1 MAITKA
7 QQARQMLIKGGVVH
21 SDGRRGFFVGAEK
34 DAREG
39 RGDISPG
46 TDRQGNQRDNDP
58 RRGGAGPNIKPTST
72 KPKAPPGRP
81 EKGSAPKI
89 NRFELAEK
97 NRKAKEEKERKE
109 RFLEEQRRKQQL
121 QKTGIANTSKFGSPK
136 GTFRDAGSKTYGPF
150 SLKDIKIAES
160 VIEDDDE
167 DDAATAKEIVEQ
179 NPLEKFLSN
188 IPSTTGIIGSI
199 LEEIPGKSLSEMY
212 DTYGKTDKFKSRF
225 PGIDTFEEYQQ
236 AVLDGKI
243 SAKGGLMGGFTPGG
257 VQTTKDGTIQL
268 FQGGQD
274 NPPIPPM
281 TTGSVLGSTDFK
293 KAEVDDRTELE
304 KLLAARGDA
313 FRFFAD
319 GGMADD
325 DNLVGGIMDL
335 ESGRQMYKL
344 GKLVKSVTKG
354 IKNIVKSPIGKA
366 AILGAVGF
374 GIPGTQFGGLFGTAT
389 KKGILGKYG
398 LGQTL
403 GIMGKSPQALGGK
416 TPGLGAL
423 LQRTLGFVKDKPL
436 TSIFGASILAGLTPQ
451 EKQKLLE
458 QEEEEGLDIAAIRGG
473 EPYRL
478 LAEGGRVG
486 LKDGLFPFPMKKD
499 GFSISPDFDEL
510 TEEQK
515 IYVEGMKALERKRQN
530 RLKKI
535 LENIEKSKPEDE
547 RFLRPVPMPDRS
559 ISTTGIK
566 SLAEGGK
573 AEPVA
578 KKTMPLL
585 DMNGM
590 EKDYRET
597 GGFVEMGR
605 MERADDVPARLSKN
619 EFVFTA
625 DAVRNAGD
633 GNIDK
638 GAEVMYN
645 MMKNLEAG
653 GEVSEESQG
662 LEGARKMFQTSQ
674 RLGEVI

>member
-7 QQARQMLIKGGVVH
+7 QQARQMLRDGTNYNPSKIVSVPKEFKARKDSPNTKLAYITKDEEKLLKKLKPGTPHKGPEGIPNYD
-21 SDGRRGFFVGAEK
+21 SFDISGGYTSGRDIDDRTGQAKDPGQRFSGGTKQQEKETRERNLRNLAAAEK
-34 DAREG
+34 AQKERLA
-39 RGDISPG
+39 
-46 TDRQGNQRDNDP
+46 QQ
-58 RRGGAGPNIKPTST
+58 
-72 KPKAPPGRP
+72 KA
-81 EKGSAPKI
+81 I
-89 NRFELAEK
+89 
-97 NRKAKEEKERKE
+97 EEKEKRQKE
-109 RFLEEQRRKQQL
+109 IREKELKRQRELKEKRSRIGFD
-121 QKTGIANTSKFGSPK
+121 TTSKYGTPVGPMSPQL
-136 GTFRDAGSKTYGPF
+136 RDIIG
-150 SLKDIKIAES
+150 LEKIELAKSAIE
-160 VIEDDDE
+160 EDDP
-167 DDAATAKEIVEQ
+167 DDVATAKAIGEQ
-179 NPLEKFLSN
+179 NPLQKFLSN

-212 DTYGKTDKFKSRF
+212 EDYGKTEKFKSRF

-274 NPPIPPM
+274 NEIIPPVPPT
-281 TTGSVLGSTDFK
+281 TTGSVLGPTDFK
-293 KAEVDDRTELE
+293 KAEVDNRTEFE
-304 KLLAARGDA
+304 KLLASRPGA

-325 DNLVGGIMDL
+325 DDLVGGIMDL
-335 ESGRQMYKL
+335 ESGRQMYL
-344 GKLVKSVTKG
+344 GGKLVKSIGKGLKSITKG
-354 IKNIVKSPIGKA
+354 IKKVAKSPIGKA
-366 AILGAVGF
+366 AILGAIGF
-374 GIPGTQFGGLFGTAT
+374 GIPGTQFGGLFGTAA

-403 GIMGKSPQALGGK
+403 GIMGKSPRALGGK
-416 TPGLGAL
+416 TPGLGGL
-423 LQRTLGFVKDKPL
+423 LQRALGFVKDKPL

-458 QEEEEGLDIAAIRGG
+458 QEEEEGLDIAAIRRDPYGAMGG
-473 EPYRL
+473 AYS
-478 LAEGGRVG
+478 
-486 LKDGLFPFPMKKD
+486 F
-499 GFSISPDFDEL
+499 
-510 TEEQK
+510 
-515 IYVEGMKALERKRQN
+515 Y
-530 RLKKI
+530 
-535 LENIEKSKPEDE
+535 
-547 RFLRPVPMPDRS
+547 
-559 ISTTGIK
+559 
-566 SLAEGGK
+566 AEGGK

-585 DMNGM
+585 DMDGM